1 MSVEQ
6 RIDNLI
12 EAGWYMLDCNFD
24 PAAFQTWRRRVLEC
38 LTDLLGPD
46 HTYSNHFKHLNDQNE
61 KMSCLAASGIL
72 TAARE
77 QVVKDRP
84 EWPGSD

>member
-6 RIDNLI
+6 RIDSLI
-12 EAGWYMLDCNFD
+12 EAGWYMLDSNFD
-24 PAAFQTWRRRVLEC
+24 PIAFQSWRRRVLEC

-46 HTYSNHFKHLNDQNE
+46 HTYSNHFKHLHDQNE
-61 KMSCLAASGIL
+61 KMSCLAGSGIL

-77 QVVKDRP
+77 EVAQGRLELVRS
-84 EWPGSD
+84 E